1 VKGSSQFLALQRLT
15 RHRFHL
21 VHTLASEKNWMLSN
35 IYLKFSEL
43 AVKNRDKPFSN
54 IYGAT
59 SCAALTEFYSLDEIV
74 YKPIEDLSQFVVVVL
89 FGIVEFLF
97 IFPHSR
103 LLLLP
108 KRATN

>member
-1 VKGSSQFLALQRLT
+1 MAAKMRVSLSFILYLSSKGGSQFLALQRLT

-43 AVKNRDKPFSN
+43 AVNNRDKPFSD

-59 SCAALTEFYSLDEIV
+59 SCAALTKF
-74 YKPIEDLSQFVVVVL
+74 
-89 FGIVEFLF
+89 
-97 IFPHSR
+97 
-103 LLLLP
+103 
-108 KRATN
+108 

>member
-1 VKGSSQFLALQRLT
+1 KTDHLDAYVIADFARCGKISSSPWRGSQFLALQRLT

-43 AVKNRDKPFSN
+43 AVKNRDKPFSD

-59 SCAALTEFYSLDEIV
+59 SCAA
-74 YKPIEDLSQFVVVVL
+74 
-89 FGIVEFLF
+89 
-97 IFPHSR
+97 
-103 LLLLP
+103 
-108 KRATN
+108 